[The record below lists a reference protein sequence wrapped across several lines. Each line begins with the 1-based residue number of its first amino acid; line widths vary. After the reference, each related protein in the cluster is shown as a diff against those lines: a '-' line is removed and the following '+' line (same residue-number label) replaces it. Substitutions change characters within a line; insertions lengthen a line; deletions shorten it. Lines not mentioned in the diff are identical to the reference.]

1 MLIVA
6 GMLAAGVSAVGW
18 LYVQTH
24 RDHGTPPGAEAL
36 PAKCDAIGQ
45 DTLQRMRVTNPI
57 ASSSSHVES
66 PDASATSCNWGQTEG
81 RDGDGRRS
89 LNVWIR
95 TYREERLAE
104 QELVAFEQSG
114 SSVEKTGEGAITVG
128 KGGSSFTTVSYAV
141 RSGGRYVRIDYSG
154 WDAGLLSAKQP
165 DVEEWKKLVSQ
176 AAAQVFAKS

>member
-1 MLIVA
+1 MLLVA
-6 GMLAAGVSAVGW
+6 GMLVAGAVGW
-18 LYVQTH
+18 LYVKTH
-24 RDHGTPPGAEAL
+24 RDYGTPLNTEAL
-36 PAKCDAIGQ
+36 PAKCDTIGQ

-57 ASSSSHVES
+57 ARSSSHVES

-104 QELVAFEQSG
+104 QEFVAFERSG
-114 SSVEKTGEGAITVG
+114 NDVEKAGEGAITVG

-154 WDAGLLSAKQP
+154 WDAGILSAEQP
-165 DVEEWKKLVSQ
+165 DVEEWKKSVSQ
-176 AAAQVFAKS
+176 AAAEVLAKS